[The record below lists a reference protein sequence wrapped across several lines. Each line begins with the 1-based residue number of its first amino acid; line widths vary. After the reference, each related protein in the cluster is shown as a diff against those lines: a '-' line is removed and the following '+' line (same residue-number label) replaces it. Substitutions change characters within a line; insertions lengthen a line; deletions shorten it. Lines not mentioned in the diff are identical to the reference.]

1 MSIALRLS
9 WRSKFGPPARAIPC
23 KMLPCLAPGFGSRND
38 ADARKRFDTDG
49 DTLRAGDFN
58 PRCPRRCVLCF
69 GKIRRPGADHW
80 RRTLWVA
87 GALFVLTQLA
97 LAFAVMQFRDKGRP
111 ARFLSGNNTL
121 EILCTLAALG
131 LFLGLGTMG
140 HQAWAGVRYTNP
152 DARSLQVEVTGMQFQ
167 FQFRYPGPDGK
178 FGKLDPS
185 QISADS
191 GNSIGIDATDPAGK
205 DDIVTS
211 TLAVP
216 INRPV
221 ELLIR
226 SQDVIHDFFVRELR
240 LQQDAV
246 PGLIVPVHFTAD
258 QIGRYD
264 IVCTQLCGLGH
275 QKMHAFLE
283 VMSQGDFDN
292 FLKQQAAQ

>member
-1 MSIALRLS
+1 MRTREKGSTLTAILFALAILILVVHVVVFFAS
-9 WRSKFGPPARAIPC
+9 GKYGAPAPITGDARAVDEQ
-23 KMLPCLAPGFGSRND
+23 F
-38 ADARKRFDTDG
+38 
-49 DTLRAGDFN
+49 
-58 PRCPRRCVLCF
+58 
-69 GKIRRPGADHW
+69 H
-80 RRTLWVA
+80 RTLWVA